1 MKNHSRIGFKTL
13 NVILMRYP
21 KALYLKMS
29 AEIAISHHEKFDGT
43 HFDPMMVVAF
53 LACEDSFI
61 QMSERFRDN

>member
-1 MKNHSRIGFKTL
+1 
-13 NVILMRYP
+13 
-21 KALYLKMS
+21 MS